1 MLYMST
7 KKLEERLQFYRDSI
21 IKTERIMTELKRQ
34 RKELENF
41 IRQNRID
48 SKFLMEKWSELTNE
62 ISAYEKRREIQE
74 SLRENRRDFIRLICK
89 SRALKDL
96 QNRMRQSHASFVKE
110 FYNTKMYYKTL
121 KVKK

>member
-48 SKFLMEKWSELTNE
+48 SKFLMEMWSELTNE

-89 SRALKDL
+89 SRRYPYKF
-96 QNRMRQSHASFVKE
+96 FVQ
-110 FYNTKMYYKTL
+110 YCYCCIYL
-121 KVKK
+121 RDA

>member
-62 ISAYEKRREIQE
+62 IQE

-96 QNRMRQSHASFVKE
+96 QNRMRQSHASFIKE